1 MIDEIDRKI
10 LNIIQ
15 SNARASHNE
24 IAKEVGMA
32 ASAIFERIRKLEKRG
47 IIQGYE
53 TRLNPKALDLGLVAF
68 IFIRAHEHVGTLE
81 TGKLLAHI
89 PEVLEIHDVAGED
102 CYLVK
107 VRVANTEASA
117 SCCVRRSVPLM
128 PSHRRVRP
136 LCLRLS
142 KKPLNCPSK
151 MNHSPFQEQGRALFL
166 TSGLTRRCCHVK
178 HGLKQFL
185 DLLRR
190 PHEEGTGAAEH
201 HSTRSLFSD

>member
-107 VRVANTEASA
+107 VRVANTEALG
-117 SCCVRRSVPLM
+117 V
-128 PSHRRVRP
+128 
-136 LCLRLS
+136 
-142 KKPLNCPSK
+142 
-151 MNHSPFQEQGRALFL
+151 
-166 TSGLTRRCCHVK
+166 
-178 HGLKQFL
+178 
-185 DLLRR
+185 LLREKIG
-190 PHEEGTGAAEH
+190 PIDAIS
-201 HSTRSLFSD
+201 STRTTIVLATVKETAQLPIKDEL